1 MRKEKYVMAIDQ
13 GTTSTRAILFNKQ
26 GEVVH
31 TAQKEFTQHFPHPG
45 WVEHDANEIWV
56 TVQAVIA
63 TVLIESDTR
72 PEQIDSI
79 GITNQRETTV
89 IWDKKTGLPIYHALV
104 WQSRQTSE
112 IADQLIEDGHKEMIR
127 QKNRFNRRC
136 VLLWN

>member
-1 MRKEKYVMAIDQ
+1 M
-13 GTTSTRAILFNKQ
+13 
-26 GEVVH
+26 
-31 TAQKEFTQHFPHPG
+31 
-45 WVEHDANEIWV
+45 

-104 WQSRQTSE
+104 RQSRQTSE

-127 QKNRFNRRC
+127 QKQ
-136 VLLWN
+136 V